1 MRELKNF
8 VPQTKEKEKIEER
21 KTQESV
27 DKRAVESDVERLIEE
42 REGRSEDELMSEL
55 LSSVNKAKA
64 EGRFNKSEL
73 ENFKKTVLPFLSNE
87 QTKRLEEI
95 LAVLE

>member
-8 VPQTKEKEKIEER
+8 VPQTKEKEKIEEQ

-27 DKRAVESDVERLIEE
+27 ERRAVESDVERLIEE